1 MEDAEPAA
9 EPEPALAASVSAK
22 GSSVD
27 ASGSLETRSRSRA
40 VPAATGRSERYG
52 AGGCSADA
60 LAAGQRAARALRE
73 AQGGARTILQRGR
86 GGDEEELIG
95 GFGGR
100 VESLGADELE
110 LGGRH
115 FRTRESSCGVSGW
128 KHRSSAVRSCPAA
141 KGVPEIDLQFAPPH
155 HADGTPHT
163 AAASRD
169 GFACAAR
176 SRAKVGTRAGYA
188 TMC

>member
-1 MEDAEPAA
+1 MEDAEPVA

-52 AGGCSADA
+52 AGGCSAGR
-60 LAAGQRAARALRE
+60 AGAKGRRGRS
-73 AQGGARTILQRGR
+73 GGLKASPASSRRRTILQRGR
-86 GGDEEELIG
+86 RRHEEELIG
-95 GFGGR
+95 AFGGR

-115 FRTRESSCGVSGW
+115 FRTREFVW
-128 KHRSSAVRSCPAA
+128 RVDAVRTYLRLSTGAA
-141 KGVPEIDLQFAPPH
+141 LKSYPS
-155 HADGTPHT
+155 T
-163 AAASRD
+163 A
-169 GFACAAR
+169 
-176 SRAKVGTRAGYA
+176 
-188 TMC
+188 

>member
-95 GFGGR
+95 AFGGR

-128 KHRSSAVRSCPAA
+128 KARQDRSSAVRSCHHPSACQ
-141 KGVPEIDLQFAPPH
+141 ICDLPRTSRRSAI
-155 HADGTPHT
+155 TPLL
-163 AAASRD
+163 
-169 GFACAAR
+169 R
-176 SRAKVGTRAGYA
+176 SRTVSRGGALSR
-188 TMC
+188 